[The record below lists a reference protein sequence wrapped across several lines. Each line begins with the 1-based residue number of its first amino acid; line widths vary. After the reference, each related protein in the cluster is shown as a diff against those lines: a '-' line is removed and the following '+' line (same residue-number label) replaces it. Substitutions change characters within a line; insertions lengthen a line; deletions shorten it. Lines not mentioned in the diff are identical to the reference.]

1 MSNDLM
7 LDVGQANELKL
18 AFRRADFSNDDI
30 KRLCEGNV
38 LADVRSV
45 LRGHASITVVEHAI
59 DCDADPFNPWE
70 KDGWTVEEHQ
80 KGGTFKWDASQ
91 VELYLA
97 SGQKNG
103 KYIEGNKLRKELSD
117 KSVPVLNANVLDYL
131 LANPHLIPEEWKRDG
146 QGRRRAVFFW
156 GTIYRRCDG
165 ILCVRCLFPKGV
177 DGWKGF
183 YHGGI
188 DNATWDH
195 SFPSAVRAT

>member
-80 KGGTFKWDASQ
+80 KGGTFTWDASQ

-103 KYIEGNKLRKELSD
+103 KYIEGNKLRKELA
-117 KSVPVLNANVLDYL
+117 KKPVLNANVLDYL
-131 LANPHLIPEEWKRDG
+131 LKNPHLIPEEWKKDG
-146 QGRRRAVFFW
+146 QGNTRYIFFW
-156 GTIYRRCDG
+156 GTIYRCRDG
-165 ILCVRCLFPKGV
+165 NLYVRYLCWV
-177 DGWKGF
+177 
-183 YHGGI
+183 GGRWDWSGYWLDYVWYG
-188 DNATWDH
+188 DNPA
-195 SFPSAVRAT
+195 ALRAS